1 MKETPNNESV
11 YAANGYRD
19 REDYLNSLANDR
31 GIERMAVDMIA
42 GMLGETEDFDG
53 LVTALDDF
61 ENLEGGNYA

>member
-1 MKETPNNESV
+1 MKVTPNNEGV
-11 YAANGYRD
+11 YAANGYRN
-19 REDYLNSLANDR
+19 REDYLNSLADDR

-61 ENLEGGNYA
+61 EGGGYA

>member
-1 MKETPNNESV
+1 MKLSQNNEGV

-19 REDYLNSLANDR
+19 HEDYLNSLADDR

-42 GMLGETEDFDG
+42 DMLGETEDFDG

-61 ENLEGGNYA
+61 EGGGYA